1 MKKRCIHPGRLAAEV
16 LSVLAGIIMLV
27 PVYIVLVNAF
37 KPYKEILTRTFS
49 LPQSFFIDNLTY
61 VWTQMNYGRILL
73 NTIFCVIAVVCLAVI
88 LSAMCGY
95 KLSRADDKKSKW
107 ILNLL
112 LVSMIIP
119 FQSIM
124 LPVYKIAYR
133 LGFGDSLIGY
143 VIVLIPLYAPFAVF
157 VYHGF
162 IKSVPVALE
171 ESAIIDGCGPFRVF
185 FSIVF
190 PLMKTSTASIVV
202 LFALWVWNDYTFPS
216 LILRSNNM
224 RTLTSAV
231 YAFFS
236 SYYTRWDYG
245 LASLTLAILPITI
258 FFVFMQRYFISGI
271 VSGAVKG

>member
-1 MKKRCIHPGRLAAEV
+1 MKKRRIRPGRLIVEA
-16 LSVLAGIIMLV
+16 LSVLAGLIMLV

-37 KPYKEILTRTFS
+37 KPYKEILTRTFRF
-49 LPQSFFIDNLTY
+49 PQSFYTENLTY
-61 VWTQMNYGRILL
+61 VWTQMNYDRILL
-73 NTIFCVIAVVCLAVI
+73 NTIFCVVAVVCLAVV

-95 KLSRADDKKSKW
+95 KLSRANDKKSKW

-124 LPVYKIAYR
+124 LPVYKIAYKM
-133 LGFGDSLIGY
+133 GFGDSLIGY
-143 VIVLIPLYAPFAVF
+143 VIVLVPLYAPFAVF

-162 IKSVPVALE
+162 IKSIPVALE

-245 LASLTLAILPITI
+245 LASLTLAILPITL

>member
-1 MKKRCIHPGRLAAEV
+1 M
-16 LSVLAGIIMLV
+16 
-27 PVYIVLVNAF
+27 
-37 KPYKEILTRTFS
+37 
-49 LPQSFFIDNLTY
+49 
-61 VWTQMNYGRILL
+61 
-73 NTIFCVIAVVCLAVI
+73 
-88 LSAMCGY
+88 
-95 KLSRADDKKSKW
+95 
-107 ILNLL
+107 
-112 LVSMIIP
+112 
-119 FQSIM
+119 
-124 LPVYKIAYR
+124 
-133 LGFGDSLIGY
+133 
-143 VIVLIPLYAPFAVF
+143 LIPLYAPFAVF

-202 LFALWVWNDYTFPS
+202 LFALWDGYTFPS

>member
-1 MKKRCIHPGRLAAEV
+1 
-16 LSVLAGIIMLV
+16 
-27 PVYIVLVNAF
+27 
-37 KPYKEILTRTFS
+37 
-49 LPQSFFIDNLTY
+49 
-61 VWTQMNYGRILL
+61 MNYSRILL

>member
-1 MKKRCIHPGRLAAEV
+1 MKKRRIRPGRLIVEA
-16 LSVLAGIIMLV
+16 LSVLAGLIMLV

-37 KPYKEILTRTFS
+37 KPYKEILTRTFR
-49 LPQSFFIDNLTY
+49 LPQSFYTENLTY

-73 NTIFCVIAVVCLAVI
+73 NTIFCVVAVVCLAVV

-95 KLSRADDKKSKW
+95 KLSRANDKRSKW

-124 LPVYKIAYR
+124 LPVYKIAYKM
-133 LGFGDSLIGY
+133 GFGDSLIGY
-143 VIVLIPLYAPFAVF
+143 VIVQVPLYAHFALF

-162 IKSVPVALE
+162 IKSIPVALE

-245 LASLTLAILPITI
+245 LASLTLAILPITL